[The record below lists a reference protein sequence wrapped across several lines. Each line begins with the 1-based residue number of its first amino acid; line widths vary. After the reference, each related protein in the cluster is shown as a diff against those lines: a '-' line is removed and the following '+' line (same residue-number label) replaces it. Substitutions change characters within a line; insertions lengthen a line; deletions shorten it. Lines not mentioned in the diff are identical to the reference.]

1 MRNSKPFALT
11 AAAALVAVTLTGCGE
26 TESTDSTGSTDSAAT
41 SAPAT
46 VTVVSTVAE
55 DDDDDDKG
63 DDANSAPAPAPAAP
77 AAGASSESELPE
89 AVTGYT
95 DEAREEMA
103 DDGISEA
110 DVERVLAAARNQE
123 AGVEVEWDDDGYWEI
138 EFQDI
143 DIDITPEGMVL
154 EADR

>member
-1 MRNSKPFALT
+1 MRNSKPFVLT

-26 TESTDSTGSTDSAAT
+26 TESTESTNSAAS
-41 SAPAT
+41 SAP
-46 VTVVSTVAE
+46 
-55 DDDDDDKG
+55 
-63 DDANSAPAPAPAAP
+63 AP
-77 AAGASSESELPE
+77 AAGASSESEIPE
-89 AVTGYT
+89 AVTDYT

-123 AGVEVEWDDDGYWEI
+123 AGVEVEWEDDGYWEI
-138 EFQDI
+138 EFEDI
-143 DIDITPEGMVL
+143 DIDITPEGKVL